1 MGFVKF
7 ATELSKRQTL
17 HIFPLISI
25 NSWTFIC
32 VVGMFHVGRMFDV
45 FSIAFKEILH
55 YFYEC
60 GVRRS
65 RLGLAKGCWSKSR
78 GRIDRKHACFL
89 LIPLVPQGKTC
100 GIFVYRKPPAR
111 RVVPKSL
118 RLYTPVESRNPLI
131 KFAKRSDHLH
141 NK

>member
-7 ATELSKRQTL
+7 ATELAKRQTL

-32 VVGMFHVGRMFDV
+32 VIGMFHVGRMFDV

-60 GVRRS
+60 GVRPS
-65 RLGLAKGCWSKSR
+65 RLGLAKGCWSK
-78 GRIDRKHACFL
+78 
-89 LIPLVPQGKTC
+89 PQGKAT
-100 GIFVYRKPPAR
+100 GAQPHIDF
-111 RVVPKSL
+111 
-118 RLYTPVESRNPLI
+118 
-131 KFAKRSDHLH
+131 H
-141 NK
+141 